1 MRLNNTIIDLS
12 KPRVMTII
20 NITPDSFY
28 DGSRCFTDEQ
38 IEGRVTAAI
47 EAGTDMF
54 DVGGY
59 SSRPN
64 ADDVPVE
71 EEIRRIARAM
81 KIIRRVAPA
90 TAVSIDSFRAEV
102 IRKTVEKFG
111 DCIVNDISAGELD
124 PTMIETV
131 AELQLPYIA
140 MHMRGT
146 PATMQEMTS
155 YGNIVEEVRE
165 YFGRKIEQL
174 RLAGIGDIVIDA
186 GFGFAKS
193 LEQNYQLMHG
203 LHRLTDLG
211 APLLVGISRKSM
223 IYKLLGCTPEQAL
236 NGTTALH
243 MEALRQ
249 GAKILRVHD
258 TREAKEVIKIFN
270 TLNKTDHNNNDTM

>member
-28 DGSRCFTDEQ
+28 DGSRCFTEEQ
-38 IEGRVTAAI
+38 IERKVLAALD
-47 EAGTDMF
+47 EGADMF

-59 SSRPN
+59 SSRPA
-64 ADDVPVE
+64 ADDVAIE

-81 KIIRRVAPA
+81 KVIRRVAPA

-102 IRKTVEKFG
+102 IRRTVDEFG

-124 PTMIETV
+124 PKMIATV
-131 AELQLPYIA
+131 AELQLPYVA
-140 MHMRGT
+140 MHMRGRPT
-146 PATMQEMTS
+146 TMQEMTS
-155 YGNIVEEVRE
+155 YSDVVEEVRE
-165 YFGRKIEQL
+165 YFIRKIEQL

-193 LEQNYQLMHG
+193 LDQNYELMRG

-223 IYKLLGCTPEQAL
+223 IYKLLGCTPDKAL

-243 MEALRQ
+243 LEALRQ

-258 TREAKEVIKIFN
+258 TREAKEVITIFN
-270 TLNKTDHNNNDTM
+270 KLNKTE

>member
-28 DGSRCFTDEQ
+28 DGSRCFTEEQ
-38 IEGRVTAAI
+38 IERKVLAALD
-47 EAGTDMF
+47 EGADMF

-64 ADDVPVE
+64 ADDVPIN
-71 EEIRRIARAM
+71 EEIRRIARAI
-81 KIIRRVAPA
+81 KVIRRVAPS

-102 IRKTVEKFG
+102 IRRTVEEFG

-124 PTMIETV
+124 PTMVETV
-131 AELQLPYIA
+131 AELRLPYVA

-146 PATMQEMTS
+146 PTTMQKMTS
-155 YGNIVEEVRE
+155 YSDVVEDVRK
-165 YFGRKIEQL
+165 YFLRKIEQL
-174 RLAGIGDIVIDA
+174 REAGIEDIVVDA

-193 LEQNYQLMHG
+193 LDQNYELMRG

-211 APLLVGISRKSM
+211 VPLLVGISRKSM
-223 IYKLLGCTPEQAL
+223 IYQLLGCTPDKAL

-258 TREAKEVIKIFN
+258 TREAKEVITIFN
-270 TLNKTDHNNNDTM
+270 KLNKTE

>member
-28 DGSRCFTDEQ
+28 DGSRCFTEEQ
-38 IEGRVTAAI
+38 IERKVLAALD
-47 EAGTDMF
+47 EGADMF

-64 ADDVPVE
+64 ADDVPIN

-81 KIIRRVAPA
+81 KVIRRVAPS

-102 IRKTVEKFG
+102 IRRTVEEFG

-124 PTMIETV
+124 PTMVETV
-131 AELQLPYIA
+131 AELRLPYVA

-146 PATMQEMTS
+146 PTTMQKMTS
-155 YGNIVEEVRE
+155 YSDVVEDVRK
-165 YFGRKIEQL
+165 YFLRKIEQL
-174 RLAGIGDIVIDA
+174 REAGIENIVVDA

-193 LEQNYQLMHG
+193 LDQNYELMRG

-211 APLLVGISRKSM
+211 VPLLVGISRKSM
-223 IYKLLGCTPEQAL
+223 IYQLLGCTPDKAL

-258 TREAKEVIKIFN
+258 TREAKEVITIFN
-270 TLNKTDHNNNDTM
+270 KLNKTE

>member
-1 MRLNNTIIDLS
+1 
-12 KPRVMTII
+12 MTII

-28 DGSRCFTDEQ
+28 DGSRCFTEEQ
-38 IEGRVTAAI
+38 IERKVLAALD
-47 EAGTDMF
+47 EGADMF

-64 ADDVPVE
+64 ADDVPIN

-81 KIIRRVAPA
+81 KVIRRVAPS

-102 IRKTVEKFG
+102 IRRTVEEFG

-124 PTMIETV
+124 PTMVETV
-131 AELQLPYIA
+131 AELRLPYVA

-146 PATMQEMTS
+146 PTTMQKMTS
-155 YGNIVEEVRE
+155 YSDVVEDVRK
-165 YFGRKIEQL
+165 YFLRKIEQL
-174 RLAGIGDIVIDA
+174 REAGIEDIVVDA

-193 LEQNYQLMHG
+193 LDQNYELMRG

-211 APLLVGISRKSM
+211 VPLLVGISRKSM
-223 IYKLLGCTPEQAL
+223 IYQLLGCTPDKAL

-258 TREAKEVIKIFN
+258 TREAKEVITIFN
-270 TLNKTDHNNNDTM
+270 KLNKTE

>member
-1 MRLNNTIIDLS
+1 MKLNNTTIDLTE
-12 KPRVMTII
+12 PRVMTII

-28 DGSRCFTDEQ
+28 DGSRCFTEEQ
-38 IEGRVTAAI
+38 IERKVLAALD
-47 EAGTDMF
+47 EGADMF

-59 SSRPN
+59 SSRPA
-64 ADDVPVE
+64 ADDVAIE

-81 KIIRRVAPA
+81 KVIRRVAPA

-165 YFGRKIEQL
+165 YFVRKIEQL

-203 LHRLTDLG
+203 LHRLTDLR

-243 MEALRQ
+243 LEALRQ

>member
-28 DGSRCFTDEQ
+28 DGSRCFTEEQ
-38 IEGRVTAAI
+38 IERKVLAALD
-47 EAGTDMF
+47 EGADMF

-64 ADDVPVE
+64 ADDVPIN

-81 KIIRRVAPA
+81 KVIRRVAPS

-102 IRKTVEKFG
+102 IRRTVEEFG

-124 PTMIETV
+124 PTMVETV
-131 AELQLPYIA
+131 AELRLPYVA

-146 PATMQEMTS
+146 PATMQKMSS
-155 YGNIVEEVRE
+155 YSDVVEDVRK
-165 YFGRKIEQL
+165 YFLRKIEQL
-174 RLAGIGDIVIDA
+174 REAGIEDIVVDA

-193 LEQNYQLMHG
+193 LDQNYELMRG

-211 APLLVGISRKSM
+211 VPLLVGISRKSM
-223 IYKLLGCTPEQAL
+223 IYQLLGCTPDKAL

-258 TREAKEVIKIFN
+258 TREAKEVITIFN
-270 TLNKTDHNNNDTM
+270 KLNKTE

>member
-1 MRLNNTIIDLS
+1 MYL
-12 KPRVMTII
+12 
-20 NITPDSFY
+20 
-28 DGSRCFTDEQ
+28 
-38 IEGRVTAAI
+38 
-47 EAGTDMF
+47 
-54 DVGGY
+54 
-59 SSRPN
+59 
-64 ADDVPVE
+64 
-71 EEIRRIARAM
+71 
-81 KIIRRVAPA
+81 
-90 TAVSIDSFRAEV
+90 
-102 IRKTVEKFG
+102 
-111 DCIVNDISAGELD
+111 
-124 PTMIETV
+124 
-131 AELQLPYIA
+131 
-140 MHMRGT
+140 
-146 PATMQEMTS
+146 TS

-165 YFGRKIEQL
+165 YFVRKIEQL

-211 APLLVGISRKSM
+211 APLLVGVSRKSM

>member
-28 DGSRCFTDEQ
+28 DGSRCFTEEQ
-38 IEGRVTAAI
+38 IERKVLAALD
-47 EAGTDMF
+47 EGADMF

-64 ADDVPVE
+64 ADDVPIN

-81 KIIRRVAPA
+81 KVIRRVAPS

-102 IRKTVEKFG
+102 IRRTVEEFG

-124 PTMIETV
+124 PTMVETV
-131 AELQLPYIA
+131 AELRLPYVA

-146 PATMQEMTS
+146 PTTMQKMTS
-155 YGNIVEEVRE
+155 YSDVVEDVRK
-165 YFGRKIEQL
+165 YFLRKIEQL
-174 RLAGIGDIVIDA
+174 REAGIEDIVVDA

-193 LEQNYQLMHG
+193 LDQNYELMRG

-211 APLLVGISRKSM
+211 VPLLVGISRKSM
-223 IYKLLGCTPEQAL
+223 IYQLLGCTPDKAL

-258 TREAKEVIKIFN
+258 TREAKEVITIFN
-270 TLNKTDHNNNDTM
+270 KLNKTE

>member
-28 DGSRCFTDEQ
+28 DGSRCFTEEQ
-38 IEGRVTAAI
+38 IERKVLAALD
-47 EAGTDMF
+47 EGADMF

-64 ADDVPVE
+64 ADDVPIN

-81 KIIRRVAPA
+81 KVIRRVAPS

-102 IRKTVEKFG
+102 IRRTVEEFG

-124 PTMIETV
+124 PTMVETV
-131 AELQLPYIA
+131 AELRLPYVA

-146 PATMQEMTS
+146 PTTMQKMTS
-155 YGNIVEEVRE
+155 YSDVIEDVRK
-165 YFGRKIEQL
+165 YFLRKIEQL
-174 RLAGIGDIVIDA
+174 REAGIEDIVVDA

-193 LEQNYQLMHG
+193 LDQNYELMRG
-203 LHRLTDLG
+203 LHRLTNLG
-211 APLLVGISRKSM
+211 VPLLVGISRKSM
-223 IYKLLGCTPEQAL
+223 IYQLLGCTPDKAL

-249 GAKILRVHD
+249 GVKILRVHD
-258 TREAKEVIKIFN
+258 TREAKEVITIFN
-270 TLNKTDHNNNDTM
+270 KLKKIE

>member
-12 KPRVMTII
+12 RPRVMTII

-28 DGSRCFTDEQ
+28 DGSRCFTEEQ
-38 IEGRVTAAI
+38 IERKVLAALD
-47 EAGTDMF
+47 EGADMF

-64 ADDVPVE
+64 ADDVPIN

-81 KIIRRVAPA
+81 KVIRRVAPS

-102 IRKTVEKFG
+102 IRRTVEEFG
-111 DCIVNDISAGELD
+111 NCIVNDISAGELD
-124 PTMIETV
+124 PTMVETV
-131 AELQLPYIA
+131 AELRLPYVA

-146 PATMQEMTS
+146 PTTMQKMTS
-155 YGNIVEEVRE
+155 YSDVVEDVRK
-165 YFGRKIEQL
+165 YFLRKIEQL
-174 RLAGIGDIVIDA
+174 REAGIEDIVVDA

-193 LEQNYQLMHG
+193 LDQNYELIRG

-211 APLLVGISRKSM
+211 VPLLVGISRKSM
-223 IYKLLGCTPEQAL
+223 IYQLLGCTPDKAL

-258 TREAKEVIKIFN
+258 TREAKEVITIFN
-270 TLNKTDHNNNDTM
+270 KLNKTE

>member
-28 DGSRCFTDEQ
+28 DGSRCFTEELIERKVLAALDE
-38 IEGRVTAAI
+38 GA
-47 EAGTDMF
+47 DMF

-59 SSRPN
+59 SSRSN
-64 ADDVPVE
+64 ADDVPIN

-81 KIIRRVAPA
+81 KVIRRVAPS

-102 IRKTVEKFG
+102 IRRTVEEFG

-124 PTMIETV
+124 PTMVETV
-131 AELQLPYIA
+131 AELRLPYVA

-146 PATMQEMTS
+146 PTTMQKMTS
-155 YGNIVEEVRE
+155 YSDVVEDVHK
-165 YFGRKIEQL
+165 YFLRKIEQL
-174 RLAGIGDIVIDA
+174 REAGIEDIVVDA

-193 LEQNYQLMHG
+193 LDQNYELMRG
-203 LHRLTDLG
+203 LRRLTDLG
-211 APLLVGISRKSM
+211 VPLLVGISRKSM
-223 IYKLLGCTPEQAL
+223 IYQLLGCTPDKAL

-258 TREAKEVIKIFN
+258 TREAKEVITIFN
-270 TLNKTDHNNNDTM
+270 KLNKTE

>member
-28 DGSRCFTDEQ
+28 DGSRCFTEEQ
-38 IEGRVTAAI
+38 IERKVLAALD
-47 EAGTDMF
+47 EGADMF

-64 ADDVPVE
+64 ADDVPIN

-81 KIIRRVAPA
+81 KVIRRVAPS

-102 IRKTVEKFG
+102 IRRTVEEFG

-124 PTMIETV
+124 PTMVETV
-131 AELQLPYIA
+131 AELRLPYVA

-146 PATMQEMTS
+146 PTTMQKMTS
-155 YGNIVEEVRE
+155 YSDVVEDVRK
-165 YFGRKIEQL
+165 YFLRKIEQL
-174 RLAGIGDIVIDA
+174 REAGIEDIVVDA

-193 LEQNYQLMHG
+193 LDQNYELMHG

-223 IYKLLGCTPEQAL
+223 IYQLLGCTPDKAL

-258 TREAKEVIKIFN
+258 TREAKEVITIFN
-270 TLNKTDHNNNDTM
+270 KLNKTE

>member
-28 DGSRCFTDEQ
+28 DGSRCFTEEQ
-38 IEGRVTAAI
+38 IERKVLAALD
-47 EAGTDMF
+47 EGADMF

-64 ADDVPVE
+64 ADDVPIN

-81 KIIRRVAPA
+81 KVIRRVAPS

-102 IRKTVEKFG
+102 IRRTVEEFG

-124 PTMIETV
+124 PTMVETV
-131 AELQLPYIA
+131 AELRLPYVA

-146 PATMQEMTS
+146 PTTMQKMTS
-155 YGNIVEEVRE
+155 YSDVVEDVRK
-165 YFGRKIEQL
+165 YFLRKIEQL
-174 RLAGIGDIVIDA
+174 REAGIEDIVVDA

-193 LEQNYQLMHG
+193 LDQNYELIRG

-211 APLLVGISRKSM
+211 VPLLVGISRKSM
-223 IYKLLGCTPEQAL
+223 IYQLLGCTPDKAL

-258 TREAKEVIKIFN
+258 TREAKEVITIFN
-270 TLNKTDHNNNDTM
+270 KLNKTE

>member
-1 MRLNNTIIDLS
+1 MKLGDRELDLS
-12 KPRVMTII
+12 QPRVMTII

-28 DGSRCFTDEQ
+28 DGSRCFTEEQ
-38 IEGRVTAAI
+38 IERKVLAALD
-47 EAGTDMF
+47 EGADMF
-54 DVGGY
+54 DVGGH

-64 ADDVPVE
+64 ADDVPIN

-81 KIIRRVAPA
+81 KVIRRVAPS

-102 IRKTVEKFG
+102 IRRTVEEFG

-124 PTMIETV
+124 PTMVETV
-131 AELQLPYIA
+131 AELRLPYVA

-146 PATMQEMTS
+146 PTTMQKMTS
-155 YGNIVEEVRE
+155 YSDVVEDVRK
-165 YFGRKIEQL
+165 YFLRKIEQL
-174 RLAGIGDIVIDA
+174 REAGIEDIVVDA

-193 LEQNYQLMHG
+193 LDQNYELMRG

-211 APLLVGISRKSM
+211 VPLLVGISRKSM
-223 IYKLLGCTPEQAL
+223 IYQLLGCTPDKAL

-258 TREAKEVIKIFN
+258 TREAKEVITIFN
-270 TLNKTDHNNNDTM
+270 KLNKTE

>member
-28 DGSRCFTDEQ
+28 DGSRCFTEEQ
-38 IEGRVTAAI
+38 IERKVLAALD
-47 EAGTDMF
+47 EGADMF

-64 ADDVPVE
+64 ADDVPIN

-81 KIIRRVAPA
+81 KVIRRVAPS

-102 IRKTVEKFG
+102 IRRTVEEFG

-124 PTMIETV
+124 PTMVETV
-131 AELQLPYIA
+131 AELRLPYVA

-146 PATMQEMTS
+146 PTTMQKMTS
-155 YGNIVEEVRE
+155 YSDVVEDVRK
-165 YFGRKIEQL
+165 YFLRKIEQL
-174 RLAGIGDIVIDA
+174 REAGIEDIVVDA

-193 LEQNYQLMHG
+193 LEQNYELMRG

-211 APLLVGISRKSM
+211 VPLLVGISRKSM
-223 IYKLLGCTPEQAL
+223 IYQLLGCTPDKAL

-258 TREAKEVIKIFN
+258 TREAKEVITIFN
-270 TLNKTDHNNNDTM
+270 KLNKTE

>member
-28 DGSRCFTDEQ
+28 DGSRCFTEEQ
-38 IEGRVTAAI
+38 IERKVLAALD
-47 EAGTDMF
+47 EGADMF

-64 ADDVPVE
+64 ADDVPIN

-81 KIIRRVAPA
+81 KVIRRVAPS

-102 IRKTVEKFG
+102 IRRTVEEFG

-124 PTMIETV
+124 PTMVETV
-131 AELQLPYIA
+131 AELRLPYVA

-146 PATMQEMTS
+146 PTTMQKMTS
-155 YGNIVEEVRE
+155 YSDVVEDVRK
-165 YFGRKIEQL
+165 YFLRKIEQL
-174 RLAGIGDIVIDA
+174 REAGIEDIVVDA

-193 LEQNYQLMHG
+193 LDQNYELMRG
-203 LHRLTDLG
+203 LHRLTDFG

-223 IYKLLGCTPEQAL
+223 IYQLLGCTPDKAL

-258 TREAKEVIKIFN
+258 TREAKEVITIFN
-270 TLNKTDHNNNDTM
+270 KLNKTE

>member
-28 DGSRCFTDEQ
+28 DGSRCFTEEQ
-38 IEGRVTAAI
+38 IERKVLAALD
-47 EAGTDMF
+47 EGADMF

-64 ADDVPVE
+64 ADDVPIN

-81 KIIRRVAPA
+81 KVIRRVAPS

-102 IRKTVEKFG
+102 IRRTVEEFG

-124 PTMIETV
+124 PTMVETV
-131 AELQLPYIA
+131 AELRLPYVA

-146 PATMQEMTS
+146 PTTMQKMSS
-155 YGNIVEEVRE
+155 YSDVVEDVRK
-165 YFGRKIEQL
+165 YFLRKIEQL
-174 RLAGIGDIVIDA
+174 REAGIEDIVVDA

-193 LEQNYQLMHG
+193 LDQNYELMRG

-211 APLLVGISRKSM
+211 VPLLVGISRKSM
-223 IYKLLGCTPEQAL
+223 IYQLLGCTPDKAL

-258 TREAKEVIKIFN
+258 TREAKEVITIFN
-270 TLNKTDHNNNDTM
+270 KLNKTE

>member
-28 DGSRCFTDEQ
+28 DGSRCFTEEQ
-38 IEGRVTAAI
+38 IERKVLAALD
-47 EAGTDMF
+47 EGADMF

-64 ADDVPVE
+64 ADNVAID

-81 KIIRRVAPA
+81 
-90 TAVSIDSFRAEV
+90 EV
-102 IRKTVEKFG
+102 IRRTVEEFG

-124 PTMIETV
+124 PTMVETV
-131 AELQLPYIA
+131 AELRLPYVA

-146 PATMQEMTS
+146 PTTMQKMTS
-155 YGNIVEEVRE
+155 YSDVVEDVRK
-165 YFGRKIEQL
+165 YFLRKIEQL
-174 RLAGIGDIVIDA
+174 REAGIEDIVVDA

-193 LEQNYQLMHG
+193 LDQNYELMRG

-211 APLLVGISRKSM
+211 VPLLVGISRKSM
-223 IYKLLGCTPEQAL
+223 IYQLLGCTPDKAL

-258 TREAKEVIKIFN
+258 TREAKEVITIFN
-270 TLNKTDHNNNDTM
+270 KLNKIE

>member
-28 DGSRCFTDEQ
+28 DGSRCFTEEQ
-38 IEGRVTAAI
+38 IERKVLAALD
-47 EAGTDMF
+47 EGADMF

-59 SSRPN
+59 SSRPA
-64 ADDVPVE
+64 ADDVAIE

-165 YFGRKIEQL
+165 YFVRKIEQL

-211 APLLVGISRKSM
+211 APLLVGVSRKSM

>member
-28 DGSRCFTDEQ
+28 DGSRCFTEEQ
-38 IEGRVTAAI
+38 IERKVLAALD
-47 EAGTDMF
+47 EGADMF

-64 ADDVPVE
+64 ADDVPIN

-81 KIIRRVAPA
+81 KVIRRVAPS

-102 IRKTVEKFG
+102 IRRTVEEFG
-111 DCIVNDISAGELD
+111 DYIVNDISAGELD
-124 PTMIETV
+124 PTMVETV
-131 AELQLPYIA
+131 AELRLPYVA

-146 PATMQEMTS
+146 PTTMQKMTS
-155 YGNIVEEVRE
+155 YSDVVEDVRK
-165 YFGRKIEQL
+165 YFLRKIEQL
-174 RLAGIGDIVIDA
+174 REAGIEDIVVDA

-193 LEQNYQLMHG
+193 LDQNYELMRG

-211 APLLVGISRKSM
+211 VPLLVGISRKSM
-223 IYKLLGCTPEQAL
+223 IYQLLGCTPDKAL

-258 TREAKEVIKIFN
+258 TREAKEVITIFN
-270 TLNKTDHNNNDTM
+270 KLNKTE

>member
-12 KPRVMTII
+12 RPRVMTII

-28 DGSRCFTDEQ
+28 DGSRCFTEEQ
-38 IEGRVTAAI
+38 IERKVLAALD
-47 EAGTDMF
+47 EGADMF

-64 ADDVPVE
+64 ADDVPIN

-81 KIIRRVAPA
+81 KVIRRVAPS

-102 IRKTVEKFG
+102 IRRTVEEFG

-124 PTMIETV
+124 PTMVETV
-131 AELQLPYIA
+131 AELRLPYVA

-146 PATMQEMTS
+146 PTTMQKMTS
-155 YGNIVEEVRE
+155 YSDVVEDVRK
-165 YFGRKIEQL
+165 YFLRKIEQL
-174 RLAGIGDIVIDA
+174 REAGIEDIVVDA

-193 LEQNYQLMHG
+193 LDQNYELIRG

-211 APLLVGISRKSM
+211 VPLLVGISRKSM
-223 IYKLLGCTPEQAL
+223 IYQLLGCTPDKAL

-258 TREAKEVIKIFN
+258 TREAKEVITIFN
-270 TLNKTDHNNNDTM
+270 KLNKTE

>member
-28 DGSRCFTDEQ
+28 DGSRCFTEEQ
-38 IEGRVTAAI
+38 IERKVLAALD
-47 EAGTDMF
+47 EGADMF

-64 ADDVPVE
+64 ADDIPIN

-81 KIIRRVAPA
+81 KVIRRMAPS

-102 IRKTVEKFG
+102 IRRTVEEFG

-124 PTMIETV
+124 PTMVETV
-131 AELQLPYIA
+131 AELRLPYVA

-146 PATMQEMTS
+146 PTTMQKMTS
-155 YGNIVEEVRE
+155 YSDVVEDVRK
-165 YFGRKIEQL
+165 YFLRKIEQL
-174 RLAGIGDIVIDA
+174 REAGIEDIVVDA

-193 LEQNYQLMHG
+193 LDQNYELMRG

-211 APLLVGISRKSM
+211 VPLLVGISRKSM
-223 IYKLLGCTPEQAL
+223 IYQLLGCTPDKAL

-258 TREAKEVIKIFN
+258 TREAKEVITIFN
-270 TLNKTDHNNNDTM
+270 KLNKTE

>member
-1 MRLNNTIIDLS
+1 MISLKDKVVIITGGGRGIGFGLS
-12 KPRVMTII
+12 TAFAKAGAKLV
-20 NITPDSFY
+20 IT
-28 DGSRCFTDEQ
+28 
-38 IEGRVTAAI
+38 GRTESTLLSAKEKLENAYHCEVLTVTADGADEAAI
-47 EAGTDMF
+47 QN
-54 DVGGY
+54 V
-59 SSRPN
+59 
-64 ADDVPVE
+64 
-71 EEIRRIARAM
+71 
-81 KIIRRVAPA
+81 
-90 TAVSIDSFRAEV
+90 ID
-102 IRKTVEKFG
+102 KTVEKFG

-165 YFGRKIEQL
+165 YFVRKIEQL

-193 LEQNYQLMHG
+193 LDQNYELMRG

-223 IYKLLGCTPEQAL
+223 IYKLLGCTPDKAL

-243 MEALRQ
+243 LEALRQ

-258 TREAKEVIKIFN
+258 TREAKEVITIFN
-270 TLNKTDHNNNDTM
+270 KLNKTE

>member
-28 DGSRCFTDEQ
+28 DGSRCFTEEQ
-38 IEGRVTAAI
+38 IERKVLAALD
-47 EAGTDMF
+47 EGADMF

-81 KIIRRVAPA
+81 KVIRRVATS

-102 IRKTVEKFG
+102 IRRTVEEFG

-124 PTMIETV
+124 PTMVETV
-131 AELQLPYIA
+131 AELRLPYVA

-146 PATMQEMTS
+146 PTTMQKMTS
-155 YGNIVEEVRE
+155 YSDVVEDVRK
-165 YFGRKIEQL
+165 YFLRKIEQL
-174 RLAGIGDIVIDA
+174 REAGIEDIVVDA

-193 LEQNYQLMHG
+193 LDQNYELMRG

-211 APLLVGISRKSM
+211 VPLLVGISRKSM
-223 IYKLLGCTPEQAL
+223 IYQLLGCTPDKAL

-258 TREAKEVIKIFN
+258 TREAKEVITIFN
-270 TLNKTDHNNNDTM
+270 KLNKIE

>member
-28 DGSRCFTDEQ
+28 DGSRCFTEEQ
-38 IEGRVTAAI
+38 IERKVLASLDEGA
-47 EAGTDMF
+47 DMF

-64 ADDVPVE
+64 ADDVPIN

-81 KIIRRVAPA
+81 KVIRRVAPS

-102 IRKTVEKFG
+102 IRRTVEEFG

-124 PTMIETV
+124 PTMVETV
-131 AELQLPYIA
+131 AELRLPYVA

-146 PATMQEMTS
+146 PTTMQKMTS
-155 YGNIVEEVRE
+155 YSDVVEDVRK
-165 YFGRKIEQL
+165 YFLRKIEQL
-174 RLAGIGDIVIDA
+174 REAGIEDIVVDA

-193 LEQNYQLMHG
+193 LDQNYELMRG

-211 APLLVGISRKSM
+211 VPLLVGISRKSM
-223 IYKLLGCTPEQAL
+223 IYQLLGCTPDKAL

-258 TREAKEVIKIFN
+258 TREAKEVITIFN
-270 TLNKTDHNNNDTM
+270 KLNKTE

>member
-28 DGSRCFTDEQ
+28 DGSRCFTEEQ
-38 IEGRVTAAI
+38 IERKVLAALD
-47 EAGTDMF
+47 EGADMF

-64 ADDVPVE
+64 ADDVPIN

-81 KIIRRVAPA
+81 KVIRRVAPS

-102 IRKTVEKFG
+102 IRRTVEEFG

-124 PTMIETV
+124 PTMVETV
-131 AELQLPYIA
+131 AELRLPYVA

-146 PATMQEMTS
+146 PTTMQKMTS
-155 YGNIVEEVRE
+155 YSDVVEDVRK
-165 YFGRKIEQL
+165 YFLRKIEQL
-174 RLAGIGDIVIDA
+174 RKAGIEDIVVDA

-193 LEQNYQLMHG
+193 LDQNYELIRG

-211 APLLVGISRKSM
+211 VPLLVGISRKSM
-223 IYKLLGCTPEQAL
+223 IYKLLGCTPDKAL

-258 TREAKEVIKIFN
+258 TREAKEVITIFN
-270 TLNKTDHNNNDTM
+270 KLNKTE

>member
-28 DGSRCFTDEQ
+28 DGSRCFTEEQ
-38 IEGRVTAAI
+38 IERKVLAALD
-47 EAGTDMF
+47 EGADMF

-81 KIIRRVAPA
+81 KVIRRVATS

-102 IRKTVEKFG
+102 IRRTVEEFG

-124 PTMIETV
+124 PTMVETV
-131 AELQLPYIA
+131 AELRLPYVA

-146 PATMQEMTS
+146 PTTMQKMSS
-155 YGNIVEEVRE
+155 YSDVVEDVRK
-165 YFGRKIEQL
+165 YFLRKIEQL
-174 RLAGIGDIVIDA
+174 REAGIEDIVVDA

-193 LEQNYQLMHG
+193 LDQNYELMRG

-211 APLLVGISRKSM
+211 VPLLVGISRKSM
-223 IYKLLGCTPEQAL
+223 IYQLLGCTPDKAL

-258 TREAKEVIKIFN
+258 TREAKEVITIFN
-270 TLNKTDHNNNDTM
+270 KLNKTE

>member
-28 DGSRCFTDEQ
+28 DGSRCFTEEQ
-38 IEGRVTAAI
+38 IERKVLAALD
-47 EAGTDMF
+47 EGADMF

-64 ADDVPVE
+64 ADDVPIN

-81 KIIRRVAPA
+81 KVIRRVAPS

-102 IRKTVEKFG
+102 IRRTVEEFG
-111 DCIVNDISAGELD
+111 NCIANDISAGELD
-124 PTMIETV
+124 PTMVETV
-131 AELQLPYIA
+131 AELRLPYVA

-146 PATMQEMTS
+146 PTTMQKMTS
-155 YGNIVEEVRE
+155 YSDVIEDVRK
-165 YFGRKIEQL
+165 YFLRKIEQL
-174 RLAGIGDIVIDA
+174 REAGIEDIVVDA

-193 LEQNYQLMHG
+193 LDQNYELMRG

-211 APLLVGISRKSM
+211 VPLLVGISRKSM
-223 IYKLLGCTPEQAL
+223 IYQLLGCTPDKAL

-258 TREAKEVIKIFN
+258 TREAKEVISIFN
-270 TLNKTDHNNNDTM
+270 KLNKIE

>member
-28 DGSRCFTDEQ
+28 DGSRCFTEEQ
-38 IEGRVTAAI
+38 IERKVLAALD
-47 EAGTDMF
+47 EGADMF

-64 ADDVPVE
+64 ADDVPIN

-81 KIIRRVAPA
+81 KVIRRVAPSA
-90 TAVSIDSFRAEV
+90 AVSIDSFRAEV
-102 IRKTVEKFG
+102 IRRTVEEFG

-124 PTMIETV
+124 PTMVETV
-131 AELQLPYIA
+131 AELRLPYVA

-146 PATMQEMTS
+146 PTTMQKMTS
-155 YGNIVEEVRE
+155 YSDVVEDVRK
-165 YFGRKIEQL
+165 YFLRKIEQL
-174 RLAGIGDIVIDA
+174 REAGIEDIVVDA

-193 LEQNYQLMHG
+193 LDQNYELMRG

-211 APLLVGISRKSM
+211 VPLLVGISRKSM
-223 IYKLLGCTPEQAL
+223 IYQLLGCTPDKAL

-258 TREAKEVIKIFN
+258 TREAKEVITIFN
-270 TLNKTDHNNNDTM
+270 KLNKTE

>member
-28 DGSRCFTDEQ
+28 DGSRCFTEEQ
-38 IEGRVTAAI
+38 IERKVLAALD
-47 EAGTDMF
+47 EGADMF

-64 ADDVPVE
+64 ADDVPIN

-81 KIIRRVAPA
+81 KVIRRMAPS

-102 IRKTVEKFG
+102 IRRTVEEFG

-124 PTMIETV
+124 PTMVETV
-131 AELQLPYIA
+131 AELRLPYVA

-146 PATMQEMTS
+146 PTTMQKMTS
-155 YGNIVEEVRE
+155 YSDVVEDVRK
-165 YFGRKIEQL
+165 YFLRKIEQL
-174 RLAGIGDIVIDA
+174 REAGIEDIVVDA

-193 LEQNYQLMHG
+193 LDQNYELMRS

-211 APLLVGISRKSM
+211 VPLLVGISRKSM
-223 IYKLLGCTPEQAL
+223 IYQLLGCTPDKAL

-258 TREAKEVIKIFN
+258 TREAKEVISIFN
-270 TLNKTDHNNNDTM
+270 KLNKTE

>member
-1 MRLNNTIIDLS
+1 
-12 KPRVMTII
+12 MTII

-28 DGSRCFTDEQ
+28 DGSRCFTEEQ
-38 IEGRVTAAI
+38 IERKVLAALD
-47 EAGTDMF
+47 EGADMF

-59 SSRPN
+59 SSRPA
-64 ADDVPVE
+64 ADDVAIE

-81 KIIRRVAPA
+81 KVIRRVAPA

-102 IRKTVEKFG
+102 IRRTVDEFG

-124 PTMIETV
+124 PKMIATV
-131 AELQLPYIA
+131 AELRLPYVA
-140 MHMRGT
+140 MHMRGRPT
-146 PATMQEMTS
+146 TMQEMTS
-155 YGNIVEEVRE
+155 YSDVVEEVRE
-165 YFGRKIEQL
+165 YFIRKIEQL
-174 RLAGIGDIVIDA
+174 QEVGIEDIVIDA

-193 LEQNYQLMHG
+193 LDQNYELMRG

-223 IYKLLGCTPEQAL
+223 IYKLLDCTPDKAL

-243 MEALRQ
+243 LEALRQ

-258 TREAKEVIKIFN
+258 TREAKEVITIFN
-270 TLNKTDHNNNDTM
+270 KLNKTE

>member
-28 DGSRCFTDEQ
+28 DGSRCFTEEQ
-38 IEGRVTAAI
+38 IERKVLAALD
-47 EAGTDMF
+47 EGADMF

-59 SSRPN
+59 SSRAN
-64 ADDVPVE
+64 ADDVPIN

-81 KIIRRVAPA
+81 KVIRRMAPS

-102 IRKTVEKFG
+102 IRRTVEEFG

-124 PTMIETV
+124 PTMVETV
-131 AELQLPYIA
+131 AELRLPYVA

-146 PATMQEMTS
+146 PTTMQKMTS
-155 YGNIVEEVRE
+155 YSDVVEDVRK
-165 YFGRKIEQL
+165 YFLRKIEQL
-174 RLAGIGDIVIDA
+174 REAGIEDIVVDA

-193 LEQNYQLMHG
+193 LDQNYELMRG

-211 APLLVGISRKSM
+211 VPLLVGISRKSM
-223 IYKLLGCTPEQAL
+223 IYQLLGCTPDKAL

-258 TREAKEVIKIFN
+258 TREAKEVITIFN
-270 TLNKTDHNNNDTM
+270 KLNKTE

>member
-28 DGSRCFTDEQ
+28 DGSRCFTEEQ
-38 IEGRVTAAI
+38 IERKVLAALD
-47 EAGTDMF
+47 EGADMF

-59 SSRPN
+59 SSRPA
-64 ADDVPVE
+64 ADDVAIE

-81 KIIRRVAPA
+81 KVIRRVAPA

-102 IRKTVEKFG
+102 IRRTVDEFG

-124 PTMIETV
+124 PKMIATV
-131 AELQLPYIA
+131 AELRLPYVA

-165 YFGRKIEQL
+165 YFVRKIEQL

-193 LEQNYQLMHG
+193 LDQNYELMRG

-223 IYKLLGCTPEQAL
+223 IYKLLGCTPDKAL

-243 MEALRQ
+243 LEALRQ

-258 TREAKEVIKIFN
+258 TREAKEVITIFN
-270 TLNKTDHNNNDTM
+270 KLNKTE

>member
-28 DGSRCFTDEQ
+28 DGSRCFTEEQ
-38 IEGRVTAAI
+38 IERKVLAALD
-47 EAGTDMF
+47 EGADMF

-64 ADDVPVE
+64 ADDVPIN

-81 KIIRRVAPA
+81 KVIRRMAPS

-102 IRKTVEKFG
+102 IRRTVEEFG

-124 PTMIETV
+124 PTMVETV
-131 AELQLPYIA
+131 AELRLPYVA

-146 PATMQEMTS
+146 PTTMQKMTS
-155 YGNIVEEVRE
+155 YSDVVEDVRK
-165 YFGRKIEQL
+165 YFLRKIEQL
-174 RLAGIGDIVIDA
+174 REAGIEDIVVDA

-193 LEQNYQLMHG
+193 LDQNYELMRG

-211 APLLVGISRKSM
+211 VPLLVGISRKSM
-223 IYKLLGCTPEQAL
+223 IYQLLGCTPDKAL

-258 TREAKEVIKIFN
+258 TREAKEVITIFN
-270 TLNKTDHNNNDTM
+270 KLNKTE

>member
-28 DGSRCFTDEQ
+28 DGSRCFTEEQ
-38 IEGRVTAAI
+38 IERKVLAALD
-47 EAGTDMF
+47 EGADMF

-59 SSRPN
+59 SSRPA
-64 ADDVPVE
+64 ADDVAIE

-81 KIIRRVAPA
+81 KVIRRVAPA

-102 IRKTVEKFG
+102 IRRTVDEFG

-124 PTMIETV
+124 PKMIATV
-131 AELQLPYIA
+131 AELRLPYVA

-155 YGNIVEEVRE
+155 YSDVVEEVRE
-165 YFGRKIEQL
+165 YFIRKIEQL
-174 RLAGIGDIVIDA
+174 QEAGIEDIVIDA

-193 LEQNYQLMHG
+193 LDQNYELMRG

-223 IYKLLGCTPEQAL
+223 IYKLLGCTPDKAL

-243 MEALRQ
+243 LEALRQ

-258 TREAKEVIKIFN
+258 TREAKEVITIFN
-270 TLNKTDHNNNDTM
+270 KLNKTE

>member
-28 DGSRCFTDEQ
+28 DGSRCFTEEQ
-38 IEGRVTAAI
+38 IERKVLAALD
-47 EAGTDMF
+47 EGADMF

-59 SSRPN
+59 SSRPA
-64 ADDVPVE
+64 ADDVAIE

-81 KIIRRVAPA
+81 KVIRRVAPA

-102 IRKTVEKFG
+102 IRRTVDEFG

-155 YGNIVEEVRE
+155 YSDVVEEVRE
-165 YFGRKIEQL
+165 YFIRKIEQL
-174 RLAGIGDIVIDA
+174 QEAGIEDIVIDA

-193 LEQNYQLMHG
+193 LDQNYELMRG

-223 IYKLLGCTPEQAL
+223 IYKLLDCTPDKAL

-243 MEALRQ
+243 LEALRQ

-258 TREAKEVIKIFN
+258 TREAKEVITIFN
-270 TLNKTDHNNNDTM
+270 KLNKTE